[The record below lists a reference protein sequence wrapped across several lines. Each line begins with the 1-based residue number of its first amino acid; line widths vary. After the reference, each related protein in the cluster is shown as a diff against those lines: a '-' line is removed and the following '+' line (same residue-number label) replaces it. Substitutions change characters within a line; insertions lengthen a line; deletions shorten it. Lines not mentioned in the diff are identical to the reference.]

1 MTVAE
6 MRTLL
11 ATLPDHAQ
19 FCYCSGD
26 ERGTILEV
34 SQIDVV
40 RVFGSCDGYLAQ
52 DDGTNTCGRGLTA
65 RQLVNA
71 GEIEDTPCAPTTFVW
86 RDLGAELLIQVKRL
100 RVEFDWREC
109 RR

>member
-34 SQIDVV
+34 SRVDVV
-40 RVFGSCDGYLAQ
+40 RVVGNSDGYLAQ
-52 DDGTNTCGRGLTA
+52 DDGTNSVA
-65 RQLVNA
+65 VVA
-71 GEIEDTPCAPTTFVW
+71 
-86 RDLGAELLIQVKRL
+86 
-100 RVEFDWREC
+100 
-109 RR
+109 